1 MSGQPTRTKEDIEA
15 QIAQIQ
21 QQREEGPDDDNEDI
35 QKENK
40 RIRLGDDGGMLDSDI
55 HGATGKKNLEVEG
68 QHDTIGGNEEDGV
81 SPNRAHQR
89 ALPLPDE
96 LLNYIMMMAGLKS
109 LDALHTCR
117 QVCSTWNDFI
127 LSFIWGSNGSM
138 RIMKEK
144 IERSW
149 GHGMLPSDEEIRHAR
164 WLEAQGI
171 LSTEKI
177 REVTERLSREL
188 DYNVSANYVGNS
200 MIEELTCS
208 ASLAEQ
214 GLLGSMSSLALKDV
228 DLSSVPANH
237 MSSLVA
243 SVTTFILIEN
253 VSGCDLVN
261 LLTSLKSTKLVI
273 SRQSLSEEETRA
285 LVQAMESGVESVE
298 LQRGSTFDMKSLLTY
313 SGQGMCGGVAFWW
326 DTEDK
331 SSILDAKIWAGLRNW
346 SCPSSV
352 SKNVLLLLK
361 C

>member
-1 MSGQPTRTKEDIEA
+1 MTAMSGQPTRTNEDIEA

-21 QQREEGPDDDNEDI
+21 QQREERPDDDNEDI

-55 HGATGKKNLEVEG
+55 HGATSKTNLEG
-68 QHDTIGGNEEDGV
+68 QHDTIGGNEEDEED
-81 SPNRAHQR
+81 AFT
-89 ALPLPDE
+89 LPKE
-96 LLNYIMMMAGLKS
+96 LLNYVMMMVGVKS
-109 LDALHTCR
+109 LDDLHTCR
-117 QVCSTWNDFI
+117 QVCGTWNEFI

-149 GHGMLPSDEEIRHAR
+149 GHGMLPSDEEIRHAK

-228 DLSSVPANH
+228 DLSSIPTNH

-261 LLTSLKSTKLVI
+261 LLTSLKCDELVI
-273 SRQSLSEEETRA
+273 SRQSLGEEETRA

-298 LQRGSTFDMKSLLTY
+298 LERGSTFDMKSLLTY

-331 SSILDAKIWAGLRNW
+331 SSIEDAKTWAGLRNW

-352 SKNVLLLLK
+352 SKFGTFVKMNLMNG
-361 C
+361 